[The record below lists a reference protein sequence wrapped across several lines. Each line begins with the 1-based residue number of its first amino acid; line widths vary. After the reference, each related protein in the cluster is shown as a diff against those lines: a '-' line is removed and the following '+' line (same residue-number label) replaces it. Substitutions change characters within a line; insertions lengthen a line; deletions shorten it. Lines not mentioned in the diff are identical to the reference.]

1 MVVSAPRV
9 RMFADRI
16 FTNAA
21 VFQPGGADPA
31 DTVAVQGDTIVSVG
45 RGVDR
50 DMIGKHTEVTDLGGA
65 SLLPGFVDAHAHP
78 VAAGMAALRCD
89 LSGLAHDRQTYLA
102 AIAEY
107 AARHPSEPV
116 IAGAGWYGD
125 AFPDG
130 FPTRHDLDTVVSD
143 RPVILT
149 SHDYHGA
156 WVNTRALELAGITAA
171 TAEPAGGR
179 IVRDHNGSPTGVLL
193 DRGGDAVNALIP
205 EVTPEF
211 MRQALLEAQRRLHSV
226 GVTGWQDAAVGA
238 EFFGLKDN
246 FATYVD
252 ADAAGELTA
261 RVVGALWWEAEQG
274 AEQLDGLCA
283 RRGLTGHSRF
293 TASMVKVMQDGICEN
308 CTAAML
314 APYRAVAGHDIPS
327 GQSFIDPEDL
337 QKVTAMLAGE
347 RFGIH
352 MHAVGDRAVR
362 ECLDALEHAIASH
375 PQFDA
380 RHQIAHLDVVDP
392 QDIPRFGRL
401 GVIANIQALWARRDK
416 EIVERKLPLL
426 GAEREPWHF
435 PFASIQRHGA
445 TLAMGSDWPVTDPN
459 PLWAIHTAVHRTGTH
474 ADPHAIGDGVFD
486 TPLQAQEGI
495 SLRSAIE
502 AYTSGSAYAN
512 GQDRTGRIAAGM
524 LADLVVLDRDIFTA
538 EDIGTLRAV
547 ETVVGGKTVYRA

>member
-1 MVVSAPRV
+1 VSRST
-9 RMFADRI
+9 ADLI
-16 FTNAA
+16 ITNAA
-21 VFQPGGADPA
+21 VFQSAGTEPA
-31 DTVAVQGDTIVSVG
+31 DTVAVRGDTIVAVG

-50 DMIGKHTEVTDLGGA
+50 DLVGTATEITDLGGA

-89 LSGLAHDRQTYLA
+89 LSSLPHDRSSYLA
-102 AIAEY
+102 AIADY
-107 AARHPSEPV
+107 ATSHPDEPV
-116 IAGAGWYGD
+116 ISGAGWYGD
-125 AFPDG
+125 AFANG
-130 FPTRHDLDTVVSD
+130 FPTRHDIDSVVAS

-156 WVNTRALELAGITAA
+156 WVNSRALEMAGITSA
-171 TAEPAGGR
+171 TGDPDGGR
-179 IVRDHNGSPTGVLL
+179 IIRDRQGEPTGVLL
-193 DRGGDAVNALIP
+193 DRGGDAVNDLIG
-205 EVTPEF
+205 EVTPTF

-246 FATYVD
+246 FATYVE
-252 ADAAGELTA
+252 ADEAGELTA
-261 RVVGALWWEAEQG
+261 RVVGALWWEAQRG
-274 AEQLDGLCA
+274 TGQLDDLCA
-283 RRGLTGHSRF
+283 RRGRSGRSRF
-293 TASMVKVMQDGICEN
+293 TADMVKLMQDGICEN

-314 APYRAVAGHDIPS
+314 APYRAVAGAEALTGD
-327 GQSFIDPEDL
+327 SFIAPEQL
-337 QKVTAMLAGE
+337 KEITALLAGE

-362 ECLDALEHAIASH
+362 ECLDSLEYAIARHSR
-375 PQFDA
+375 PDA

-392 QDIPRFGRL
+392 QDIPRFGEL

-426 GAEREPWHF
+426 GPEREPWHF

-495 SLRSAIE
+495 TLQSAIE
-502 AYTSGSAYAN
+502 AYTAGSAYAN
-512 GQDRTGRIAAGM
+512 RQDRTGRIEQGM
-524 LADLVVLDRDIFTA
+524 LADLVVLDQNIFTA
-538 EDIGTLRAV
+538 DDIGMVKSVRTI
-547 ETVVGGKTVYRA
+547 VGGTTVYSD

>member
-1 MVVSAPRV
+1 
-9 RMFADRI
+9 MFADRI

-21 VFQPGGADPA
+21 VFPAAGAEPA
-31 DTVAVQGDTIVSVG
+31 DTVAVHGDTIVAVG
-45 RGVDR
+45 RRVDR
-50 DMIGKHTEVTDLGGA
+50 DMVGKHTEVTDLGGA

-89 LSGLAHDRQTYLA
+89 LSGLAHDRQAYLT
-102 AIAEY
+102 AIARY
-107 AARHPSEPV
+107 AADHPDEPV

-130 FPTRHDLDTVVSD
+130 FPTRHDIDSVVSD

-156 WVNTRALELAGITAA
+156 WVNSRALELAEIGAHTAD
-171 TAEPAGGR
+171 PVGGR
-179 IVRDHNGSPTGVLL
+179 IIRDHAGEPTGVLL
-193 DRGGDAVNALIP
+193 DRGGDAVNGLIP
-205 EVTPEF
+205 EVTPAF
-211 MRQALLEAQRRLHSV
+211 MRRALLEAQRRLHSV

-246 FATYVD
+246 FDTYVE
-252 ADAAGELTA
+252 ADEAGELTA
-261 RVVGALWWEAEQG
+261 RVVGALWWEAG
-274 AEQLDGLCA
+274 RDTEQLADLCA
-283 RRGLTGHSRF
+283 RRELTGHSRF
-293 TASMVKVMQDGICEN
+293 IASMVKVMQDGICEN

-327 GQSFIDPEDL
+327 GQSFIDPDDL
-337 QKVTAMLAGE
+337 HKITALLAGA

-362 ECLDALEHAIASH
+362 ECLDALEHAAAQH

-392 QDIPRFGRL
+392 LDIPRFGQL

-426 GAEREPWHF
+426 GPEREPWHF

-459 PLWAIHTAVHRTGTH
+459 PLWAIHTAVHRTGTR

-486 TPLQAQEGI
+486 TPLQPQEGI
-495 SLRSAIE
+495 KLASAIH
-502 AYTSGSAYAN
+502 AYTAGSAYAN
-512 GQDRTGRIAAGM
+512 GQDRTGRIAEGM
-524 LADLVVLDRDIFTA
+524 LADLVVLDRDIRTA
-538 EDIGTLRAV
+538 ADIGEVRPV
-547 ETVVGGKTVYRA
+547 ETIVGGQTVYAAP